1 MVAVNLIPDKLILR
15 QQRGKRLRLWSLL
28 VAVVFCVIFIWGV
41 LKYHFLHDAD
51 SSFHDITRK
60 SQQLQEKFQ
69 ALSRQKQQLDLWRD
83 RFAVLTELDRYHN
96 FVNVIGYLTRRS
108 PELIY
113 LEQMEI
119 TQIRS
124 KTGSAQHR
132 APLAKGA
139 KMFLIDKLPVSS
151 ASALKSDAQAGS
163 SRTGSSQ
170 ADRPDSS
177 ERMVMMI
184 KGMALDYGAV
194 ADFLNVLRNSGFF
207 RYVYLQRSGRNLG
220 LARNGG
226 ENSRDSLVVEFE
238 IECPL
243 MPALSSARIDYADMQ
258 EPKNL

>member
-15 QQRGKRLRLWSLL
+15 QQRGKRLRFWSFLM
-28 VAVVFCVIFIWGV
+28 AVVFCIIFAWGV
-41 LKYHFLHDAD
+41 LKYHFLHNAD

-60 SQQLQEKFQ
+60 SQQIQEKFQ
-69 ALSRQKQQLDLWRD
+69 ALNQQKQQLDLWRD

-96 FVNVIGYLTRRS
+96 LVNIIGYLTRHS

-119 TQIRS
+119 TQIS
-124 KTGSAQHR
+124 SEPGSAQHR
-132 APLAKGA
+132 GPLAKGA

-151 ASALKSDAQAGS
+151 APALKIDAQAGS
-163 SRTGSSQ
+163 SQ
-170 ADRPDSS
+170 ADQPALSG
-177 ERMVMMI
+177 RMVMMV

-220 LARNGG
+220 LTRNSKD
-226 ENSRDSLVVEFE
+226 NSRDSLVVEFK

>member
-28 VAVVFCVIFIWGV
+28 MAGVFCVIFIWGV
-41 LKYHFLHDAD
+41 LKYRFLHNAD

-96 FVNVIGYLTRRS
+96 FVNVIGYLTRHS

-119 TQIRS
+119 TQIS
-124 KTGSAQHR
+124 SETGSAQNR

-139 KMFLIDKLPVSS
+139 KMFLIDKSPVSS
-151 ASALKSDAQAGS
+151 ASALKSDVRAGS
-163 SRTGSSQ
+163 SQ
-170 ADRPDSS
+170 PDRPDSS
-177 ERMVMMI
+177 GRMVMMI

-207 RYVYLQRSGRNLG
+207 RNVYLQRSGRNPG
-220 LARNGG
+220 LTRNGE
-226 ENSRDSLVVEFE
+226 ENSRDSMVVEFE

-243 MPALSSARIDYADMQ
+243 IPALSSARIDYADMQ

>member
-28 VAVVFCVIFIWGV
+28 MAVVFCIIFIWGV

-51 SSFHDITRK
+51 ISFHDITRK

-69 ALSRQKQQLDLWRD
+69 ALSQQKQQLDLWRD

-96 FVNVIGYLTRRS
+96 FVNIIGYLTRHS

-139 KMFLIDKLPVSS
+139 KMFLIDKLQASS
-151 ASALKSDAQAGS
+151 TPALKTTAGAGS
-163 SRTGSSQ
+163 VQTGHS
-170 ADRPDSS
+170 DSS
-177 ERMVMMI
+177 GRMVMMI
-184 KGMALDYGAV
+184 KGIALDYGAV

-220 LARNGG
+220 LTQNGE
-226 ENSRDSLVVEFE
+226 ENSQDSLVVEFE

>member
-1 MVAVNLIPDKLILR
+1 MVAVNLIPDKLILS
-15 QQRGKRLRLWSLL
+15 QQRRKRMRYWFL
-28 VAVVFCVIFIWGV
+28 VVGLVFCTISTLGI
-41 LKYHFLHDAD
+41 LEYHSLCNAD
-51 SSFHDITRK
+51 NSSRGITQK
-60 SQQLQEKFQ
+60 SRQLQEKFKELNQ
-69 ALSRQKQQLDLWRD
+69 QKQQLDLWRD

-96 FVNVIGYLTRRS
+96 FVNIIGYLTRHS

-113 LEQMEI
+113 LKQMEI
-119 TQIRS
+119 TQIS
-124 KTGSAQHR
+124 SETGSAQDR

-139 KMFLIDKLPVSS
+139 KMFLINKSQVSS
-151 ASALKSDAQAGS
+151 APVLKTDAQD
-163 SRTGSSQ
+163 GSSQ
-170 ADRPDSS
+170 ADRSASS
-177 ERMVMMI
+177 GRMVMMV

-220 LARNGG
+220 LTRNP
-226 ENSRDSLVVEFE
+226 EKNSRDSLVVEFE

>member
-28 VAVVFCVIFIWGV
+28 MAVVFCVIFIWGV
-41 LKYHFLHDAD
+41 LKYRFLHNAD

-60 SQQLQEKFQ
+60 SQQLQKKFQ
-69 ALSRQKQQLDLWRD
+69 ALDQQKQQLDLWRD

-96 FVNVIGYLTRRS
+96 FVNIIGYLTRHS

-113 LEQMEI
+113 FEQMEI
-119 TQIRS
+119 TQIS
-124 KTGSAQHR
+124 SETGSAQR
-132 APLAKGA
+132 QAPLAKGA
-139 KMFLIDKLPVSS
+139 KMFRIDKSQVSS
-151 ASALKSDAQAGS
+151 APALKADAQAGS
-163 SRTGSSQ
+163 SQ
-170 ADRPDSS
+170 ADLPASA
-177 ERMVMMI
+177 ERMVMTI

-207 RYVYLQRSGRNLG
+207 RYVYLQRSGRNLD
-220 LARNGG
+220 LTRNPG

>member
-28 VAVVFCVIFIWGV
+28 VAVVFCVIFIWCV
-41 LKYHFLHDAD
+41 LKYHFLHNTD

-69 ALSRQKQQLDLWRD
+69 ALSRQKQQLDLWQD

-96 FVNVIGYLTRRS
+96 FVNVIGYLTRHS

-119 TQIRS
+119 TEISS
-124 KTGSAQHR
+124 KTGSAQHQ

-139 KMFLIDKLPVSS
+139 KMFLIDKSPVSS
-151 ASALKSDAQAGS
+151 APALKSDVRAGS
-163 SRTGSSQ
+163 SQ
-170 ADRPDSS
+170 PDRPDSS

-220 LARNGG
+220 LARNPE

>member
-1 MVAVNLIPDKLILR
+1 MITVNLIPDKLILR

-28 VAVVFCVIFIWGV
+28 MAVVFCVIFVWGV
-41 LKYHFLHDAD
+41 LKYHFLHNVD

-96 FVNVIGYLTRRS
+96 FVNIIGYLTRRS

-119 TQIRS
+119 TQISS
-124 KTGSAQHR
+124 KTGSARHR

-139 KMFLIDKLPVSS
+139 KMFLIDKSQVSS
-151 ASALKSDAQAGS
+151 APALKPGAQD
-163 SRTGSSQ
+163 GSSQ
-170 ADRPDSS
+170 ADLPASS
-177 ERMVMMI
+177 GRMVMMI
-184 KGMALDYGAV
+184 KGMASDYSAV
-194 ADFLNVLRNSGFF
+194 ADFLNILRNSGFF

-220 LARNGG
+220 LTRNPG

-243 MPALSSARIDYADMQ
+243 IPALSSARIDYADMQ

>member
-28 VAVVFCVIFIWGV
+28 VAVVFCVISIRGV
-41 LKYHFLHDAD
+41 LKYHFLYNAD

-96 FVNVIGYLTRRS
+96 FVNVIGYLTRHS

-119 TQIRS
+119 TQVS
-124 KTGSAQHR
+124 SETGSAQHR
-132 APLAKGA
+132 VPLAKGA
-139 KMFLIDKLPVSS
+139 KMFLIDKSPVSS
-151 ASALKSDAQAGS
+151 APSLKSDVRAGS
-163 SRTGSSQ
+163 SQ
-170 ADRPDSS
+170 PDRPDSS
-177 ERMVMMI
+177 GRMVMMI

-220 LARNGG
+220 LARNPE

>member
-41 LKYHFLHDAD
+41 LKYHFLHNAD
-51 SSFHDITRK
+51 SSFDDITRK
-60 SQQLQEKFQ
+60 SQQIQEKFQ
-69 ALSRQKQQLDLWRD
+69 VLSRQKQQLDLWRD
-83 RFAVLTELDRYHN
+83 RFAVLTELDRYHD
-96 FVNVIGYLTRRS
+96 FVNIIGYLTRHS

-113 LEQMEI
+113 LEKMEI
-119 TQIRS
+119 TQIS
-124 KTGSAQHR
+124 SETGSAQHR
-132 APLAKGA
+132 GPLAKGA
-139 KMFLIDKLPVSS
+139 KMFLIDKLPASSAPAPKTDARAGSVQADLLVSS
-151 ASALKSDAQAGS
+151 Q
-163 SRTGSSQ
+163 
-170 ADRPDSS
+170 
-177 ERMVMMI
+177 RMVMMV

-220 LARNGG
+220 LARNGE
-226 ENSRDSLVVEFE
+226 ENSRESLVVEFE

>member
-1 MVAVNLIPDKLILR
+1 MIAVNLIPDKLILR
-15 QQRGKRLRLWSLL
+15 QQRGKRLRFWSLL
-28 VAVVFCVIFIWGV
+28 VAVVFCIIFTWGV
-41 LKYHFLHDAD
+41 LKYHFLHNAD
-51 SSFHDITRK
+51 SSFLDITRK
-60 SQQLQEKFQ
+60 SQQLQEKLQ
-69 ALSRQKQQLDLWRD
+69 ALNQQKQQLDLWRD

-96 FVNVIGYLTRRS
+96 FVNIIGYLTRHS

-119 TQIRS
+119 TRIS
-124 KTGSAQHR
+124 SETGSAQDR

-139 KMFLIDKLPVSS
+139 KMFLINKSQVSS
-151 ASALKSDAQAGS
+151 APVLKTDAQD
-163 SRTGSSQ
+163 GSSQ
-170 ADRPDSS
+170 ADRSASS
-177 ERMVMMI
+177 GRMVMMV

-220 LARNGG
+220 LARNGE
-226 ENSRDSLVVEFE
+226 ENSRESLVVEFE